1 MIPQKLTLNNFIS
14 YRQASLDFSGLH
26 TACICGANGAGKSSL
41 LEAITWAIWGETR
54 VDKDDDLIYL
64 GETNTRVDFEFLYN
78 EQYYRIIRTKKL
90 KGNKTLDF
98 QICHHGEFNS
108 LSGKNLT
115 DTQNN
120 INECLKIDYK
130 TFLNSAYLKQGQAD
144 EFMSKTA
151 GERKEILVKLLKLDD
166 YEKVVEKA
174 KAEVKKYKTEFD
186 QLEGKLIYLQS
197 QLETREDFLIQLDD
211 LQKNLIYHQNE
222 QQNIE
227 QKVKELSS
235 LNTQRENLTQ
245 QLKSYQSLLL
255 EINNNIS
262 QVNQDNISINKEI
275 KRLGNIIFQEEDII
289 NNYQRLNDLTQEDS
303 NLSNKF
309 KQYRRALDEKREA
322 ENKLSQELRQLE
334 QEINQIQGEL
344 SSLDNQEKDCQKTIR
359 NRDKIIND
367 VEQLNYY
374 RQQLQELDNKLQ
386 SFNVLQKEANKLNQ
400 ELEIERNKLEFKLEE
415 TQAKQDKLKN
425 KLANTAQFRKQ
436 YFDIGQQIKEI
447 DKVKNYIT
455 RIEEKKA
462 TQFIKKQRFIDQ
474 QNNNSAHVTK
484 SEEKLLTLKTDH
496 SALCPLCE
504 NPLDDN
510 HRNHVMAN
518 TTAEIEQLRAQNI
531 QLDSDIYNCEKEIN
545 KLEQEFTELN
555 LKIADASNLQQDFL
569 KLENIL
575 GGMDEIM
582 AEEGAIEMIIESL
595 NNLLTMESYLP
606 HIRDELTVIESQIKA
621 LNFSQETYTLVKNQ
635 EKSYQWAEINL
646 QDLKKAELKLLK
658 IDEDK
663 IKLQNNLST
672 LNQTLKD
679 INQNSIWQQKINQ
692 LNHHLE
698 EINYNRDYH
707 DTIQSKLP
715 TLQLYRDKY
724 SQLEEAKKQL
734 PLLTLKKDDYQ
745 QKLTNYQQNKSTQE
759 ENIQQIQ
766 QQISSSIDYTQELAK
781 LENQLNL
788 SKNNVN
794 KLLGEKGAVEQ
805 SLTNLK
811 NYQNEL
817 EEINK
822 LIKETQK
829 KQRIYDE
836 LSKAFHKNGIPTLI
850 LENILPHIET
860 EANNI
865 LGRLTNNQLNIQ
877 FITQEEKANSS
888 KKSRKNND
896 NFKDTLDIIISD
908 AQGSRAYETY
918 SGGENF
924 RINFSIRLALSR
936 VLAQR
941 SGTPLQLLII
951 DEGFGTQDDVGCD
964 NLISALHTIASDFAC
979 ILTVTHMPQFKE
991 AFSTRIEITKTAEG
1005 SQIHLST

>member
-1 MIPQKLTLNNFIS
+1 MIPKKLTLNNFIS

-78 EQYYRIIRTKKL
+78 EQHYRIIRTKKL

-98 QICHHGEFNS
+98 QICHNGEFNS

-120 INECLKIDYK
+120 IDECLKVDYK
-130 TFLNSAYLKQGQAD
+130 TFINSAYLKQGQAD

-151 GERKEILVKLLKLDD
+151 AERKEILFKLLKLDD
-166 YEKVVEKA
+166 YEKIVEKA
-174 KAEVKKYKTEFD
+174 KAEAKQYKTEFD

-197 QLETREDFLIQLDD
+197 QLETREDLNIQLDNLNKD
-211 LQKNLIYHQNE
+211 LIYYQNE
-222 QQNIE
+222 QNNIE
-227 QKVKELSS
+227 QKVRDLSS
-235 LNTQRENLTQ
+235 LNSQREGLTQ
-245 QLKSYQSLLL
+245 QLKSYQNLLL
-255 EINNNIS
+255 EINQSIS
-262 QVNQDNISINKEI
+262 QVSQDSVNIAQEI
-275 KRLGNIIFQEEDII
+275 KRLEDILFQEEDII
-289 NNYQRLNDLTQEDS
+289 SNYQRLNDLTQED
-303 NLSNKF
+303 NELRDKF
-309 KQYRRALDEKREA
+309 KQYSRALDQRREA
-322 ENKLSQELRQLE
+322 ENQLSQELRQLE
-334 QEINQIQGEL
+334 QQINQIQAEL
-344 SSLDNQEKDCQKTIR
+344 SSLDKQEKECQKTIKD
-359 NRDKIIND
+359 RDKIIHE
-367 VEQLNYY
+367 VEQLKYY

-386 SFNVLQKEANKLNQ
+386 NFNVLQKEANKLNQ
-400 ELEIERNKLEFKLEE
+400 ELEIERNNLEFQLKE
-415 TQAKQDKLKN
+415 TQAKQDKLN
-425 KLANTAQFRKQ
+425 SKLANIPQVRKQ
-436 YFDIGQQIKEI
+436 YFDIRQQIKEI
-447 DKVKNYIT
+447 EKVKNFII

-462 TQFIKKQRFIDQ
+462 TQTIKKQRFIDQ

-484 SEEKLLTLKTDH
+484 SKEKLLTLKTDN

-504 NPLDDN
+504 TPLDDN
-510 HRNHVMAN
+510 HRNHVMDN
-518 TTAEIEQLRAQNI
+518 TTAEIEQLRAQNS
-531 QLDSDIYNCEKEIN
+531 QLDGDIHSCDREIK
-545 KLEQEFTELN
+545 KLEQELTELN
-555 LKIADASNLQQDFL
+555 QKIANENNLQQQFL
-569 KLENIL
+569 KLENNL
-575 GGMDEIM
+575 GEMDEIM
-582 AEEGAIEMIIESL
+582 AEKGAIEMVIESL

-606 HIRDELTVIESQIKA
+606 HIREELTVVESQIKA

-635 EKSYQWAEINL
+635 EKTYQWAEINL

-663 IKLQNNLST
+663 IKLENNLST

-692 LNHHLE
+692 LNNDIE

-707 DTIQSKLP
+707 NDIQSELP
-715 TLQLYRDKY
+715 NLQLYRDKY
-724 SQLEEAKKQL
+724 SQLQEAKKQL
-734 PLLTLKKDDYQ
+734 PLSTIKKDDYQ
-745 QKLTNYQQNKSTQE
+745 QKLTNYQQNKLTQE
-759 ENIQQIQ
+759 ENIKQIQ
-766 QQISSSIDYTQELAK
+766 QQISSSIDYSQDLAK
-781 LENQLNL
+781 LENQLNI
-788 SKNNVN
+788 SKNSVN
-794 KLLGEKGAVEQ
+794 RLLQKKGAVEQ

-811 NYQNEL
+811 NDQEEL
-817 EEINK
+817 KEINK

-850 LENILPHIET
+850 LENILPQIET

-865 LGRLTNNQLNIQ
+865 LSRLTNNQLNIQ
-877 FITQEEKANSS
+877 FITQQEKANSS
-888 KKSRKNND
+888 KKSKKNDD
-896 NFKDTLDIIISD
+896 NYKDTLDIIISD

-936 VLAQR
+936 ILAQR

-951 DEGFGTQDDVGCD
+951 DEGFGTQDDVGCN
-964 NLISALHTIASDFAC
+964 NLISALNTIASDFAC

-991 AFSTRIEITKTAEG
+991 AFSARIEITKTDEG